1 MKKILI
7 AASALACALTGI
19 VAVSCDKTEEVS
31 FKFDTLCD
39 GAVTVEDITVEKGE
53 EFTLPTPPSRG
64 KEWEFGGWYLS
75 SDFSGAP
82 QTSVI
87 ADAETT
93 YYAKWDR
100 RYKINLDLGGGSLV
114 KTDGSSAS
122 LDDLYLK
129 AGENVSLYL
138 MNYTSEKSG
147 YLFGQWLNGSTALG
161 GNFRMPNEEIS
172 LTARYKVEYKL
183 DVYTQ
188 NLKYL
193 LEEAGATTEFDKE
206 TLTLY
211 EYPTSDFTVDYSLT
225 GFTETV
231 HAGDKVDGEIVDNPQ
246 SEDDNHFAIYFNR
259 NQYLVTL
266 DPNVAGTA
274 QEKVSRTLYYEEEYA
289 LPYDLYSNVGYIFAG
304 WSQSAYGQNDYP
316 IDYIDA
322 VLYNKAQGDDA
333 EVTYE
338 NPYFVSGDATL
349 YAYWNKGYSDLYG
362 GADTIFVMDDKKE
375 DIYLLRGG
383 MFFKGSFTTDTEFIF
398 NEKPDDINWEGDFEG
413 KILNE
418 DKFCYHNE
426 SLEGRAPKLFE
437 VGKGLNQDVTLR
449 FLYFNELTYTEG
461 SGADAKVARGTFE
474 VDLDTGE
481 YTATFTSGEG
491 DMVGK
496 TVKFILATASDGQGN
511 TSPAFVI
518 RNEKE
523 FALGTI
529 QRLGLASSNS
539 IGSFGEAYALTF
551 NGYGSGVW
559 NYGTTPREIRYAY
572 NEENDTYTIAFSNQ
586 TLSIKIFTEG
596 GYTGYMFYFSQY
608 DTEFETENGKLTLD
622 GLIHARYE
630 SGASNIVSGYYM
642 MDTSYFGGNI
652 LTFNGSGTT
661 YTFLMKANTDVFG
674 NVESYTVTR
683 KPNGY
688 MEYYYYDGKSEQG
701 RDMFLAPMLV
711 LNDEEE
717 GKANLYESSGGS
729 LVKSATGTY
738 APDEESGL
746 YVFTFTSKVAGIDHS
761 RSRYDITDLKEFVF
775 ALDPRDDT
783 TGSATSNRIYY
794 NYSVTGLP
802 TEGAPDGVTTDRKT
816 EYAPDTK
823 NYPSQAGSKLIIVGG
838 IAILTIGNDESTYI
852 GTYQTVDRNGT
863 KVTVVTTARGY
874 IYLEIDEANHVFF
887 RYESTIG
894 TLYLYK
900 EDGTWEEFTRLD
912 LDGKGGATYTIPDP
926 NAVAG
931 DENAS
936 IVYTGTVREEE
947 VGADETPT
955 FVFEG
960 TNEAGESRTFRYILL
975 SDSNRGYFAIIS
987 DKQGT
992 FTSENSGTLEL
1003 DGTGFELTY
1012 ISSHGTYSGRYLAR
1026 TDSVIYTYING
1037 EYLYF
1042 ELDTTHN
1049 TFTLLGSEYGMY
1061 MYMDNQYADGRV
1073 FEFDGKNTVKVSR
1086 IQSNGGEGSGS
1097 EGEGSGSSQTSS
1109 SLQSVATG
1117 SYTVEDD
1124 VISIHYELE
1133 GKPVD
1138 ITGKIGVLQIG
1149 SSLYS
1154 VFFKTYDSAAYT
1166 FANEAD
1172 YSVIVF
1178 DDAGGA
1184 TRYLQTGGREYGS
1197 YTLITD
1203 KSQGADYNILYYVNN
1218 AGTYATV
1225 YEYDTETH
1233 LISAVHNR
1241 GAAYFNNDFESLRF
1255 TQYGF
1260 AIFNGTERYY
1270 YYDEGNNV
1278 AIYRVAAE
1286 GVTGTPNGYG
1296 FIKKD
1301 LGDFAADTISYEGET
1316 YHKNDGFDLVFERGG
1331 TTAEYPF
1338 TVGDVKYALTDLRFS
1353 PTGNMEFDV
1362 DGTATVSYTDGGATK
1377 TDNRECT
1384 VVRRA
1389 LKGEGQTGYETF
1401 VTVGD
1406 FRFDISLTYKPYPAK
1421 CSYTVDAMSLYID
1434 AASYTLLYNIQK
1446 YYPIYGSQ
1454 LFNMLPD
1461 FGSFTV
1467 TQPYGA
1473 DGEPSGDMKASGEIG
1488 NHVEFLDANG
1498 KAITSFTD
1506 LPCEVE
1512 KTTANKRTTYN
1523 YTVTLD
1529 KTDTANGGDG
1539 YIYKGVYMVEY
1550 DTFGIASFFMLGFY
1564 REQTITKG
1572 DLAVTVGRI
1581 IVSDNP
1587 QTTPGSLLVPGFTDG
1602 GQDVQ
1607 SGSIFGRE
1615 GDVYYVS
1622 RETEADGKI
1631 LSSVYYEIKLAVK
1644 SDDGEIVEDAVLPYD
1659 EEKTTITKLGN
1670 ATTVYAAN
1678 GNDYV
1683 DIDEANHKVFVYCRS
1698 GRYFYT
1704 VTESVYDEATN
1715 SYVITTASAKYK
1727 VTITEDGGNKTAT
1740 IETYVEPE
1748 TPETTD

>member
-1 MKKILI
+1 MKKILLGV
-7 AASALACALTGI
+7 SALACALTGI

-31 FKFDTLCD
+31 FKFDTQCG

-53 EFTLPTPPSRG
+53 EFTLPAPPSRG

-75 SDFSGAP
+75 SDFTGAP
-82 QTSVI
+82 VTSVV
-87 ADAETT
+87 ADTETT

-161 GNFRMPNEEIS
+161 GNFRMPNEDIS

-193 LEEAGATTEFDKE
+193 LEEAGATEEFDKE

-211 EYPTSDFTVDYSLT
+211 EYPTTDFTVDYSLR

-231 HAGDKVDGEIVDNPQ
+231 HEGDKVEGDIVENPT
-246 SEDDNHFAIYFNR
+246 SEDDNRFAIYFNR

-398 NEKPDDINWEGDFEG
+398 NENLDDINWEGDFEG

-426 SLEGRAPKLFE
+426 SLEGRAPKLFK
-437 VGKGLNQDVTLR
+437 VGAGLDQNVTLR

-496 TVKFILATASDGQGN
+496 TVKFILATASDGKGN
-511 TSPAFVI
+511 TSPAFII
-518 RNEKE
+518 RNEE
-523 FALGTI
+523 EYARGTL
-529 QRLGLASSNS
+529 QRLGLASANS
-539 IGSFGEAYALTF
+539 IGSFGDRVYTLTLS
-551 NGYGSGVW
+551 GYGTGVW
-559 NYGTTPREIRYAY
+559 NYGTTPMNIMYAY
-572 NEENDTYTIAFSNQ
+572 DEETDTYA
-586 TLSIKIFTEG
+586 LSSSSGSIGNIKIFTEG
-596 GYTGYMFYFSQY
+596 GFTGYMFYFSEL
-608 DTEFETENGKLTLD
+608 DGEFETENGKLTLD
-622 GLIHARYE
+622 GMIHARYE
-630 SGASNIVSGYYM
+630 SGAANVASGYYSLAE
-642 MDTSYFGGNI
+642 SYFGGYI
-652 LTFNGSGTT
+652 LTFTGSGTT
-661 YTFLMKANTDVFG
+661 YTFLMKANTNIFG
-674 NVESYTVTR
+674 QVESYTVTR

-688 MEYYYYDGKSEQG
+688 MEYYYYDGKTEQG
-701 RDMFLAPMLV
+701 RDAFYAPMLV
-711 LNDEEE
+711 LNDREE

-738 APDEESGL
+738 ARDEESGL
-746 YVFTFTSKVAGIDHS
+746 YVFTFISKVEGIDHS
-761 RSRYDITDLKEFVF
+761 KSKYDITDMASFVF
-775 ALDPRDDT
+775 ALEPHDET
-783 TGSATSNRIYY
+783 SGSATANRVYY

-802 TEGAPDGVTTDRKT
+802 TEGAPDGVTTDRTT

-823 NYPSQAGSKLIIVGG
+823 KYPSQAGSKLVIVGG
-838 IAILTIGNDESTYI
+838 IAILTIGNNETTVI
-852 GTYQTVDRNGT
+852 GTVQTLDRNGT
-863 KVTVVTTARGY
+863 QVTVITTASGY
-874 IYLEIDEANHVFF
+874 VYLEIDEENHKFF

-894 TLYLYK
+894 TAYLYK
-900 EDGTWEEFTRLD
+900 EDGTWEKYTVLD

-936 IVYTGTVREEE
+936 IVYTGTVRQEESS
-947 VGADETPT
+947 ADTVI
-955 FVFEG
+955 FVFIG
-960 TNEAGESRTFRYILL
+960 TNAAGDSITFRFILL
-975 SDSNRGYFAIIS
+975 SDSNRNYFSIIS
-987 DKQGT
+987 DKEGT

-1003 DGTGFELTY
+1003 DGTGFNLTY
-1012 ISSHGTYSGRYLAR
+1012 TDNFGVTYTGRYLAR
-1026 TDSVIYTYING
+1026 TDSVIYTYVNG

-1042 ELDTTHN
+1042 ELNATDK
-1049 TFTLLGSEYGMY
+1049 TFALLGSEYGTY
-1061 MYMDNQYADGRV
+1061 IYMDNQYSDGRV
-1073 FEFDGKNTVKVSR
+1073 FEFDGKSTVKVSR
-1086 IQSNGGEGSGS
+1086 VQSDDGEGSD
-1097 EGEGSGSSQTSS
+1097 ETAS
-1109 SLQSVATG
+1109 SLQAIATG
-1117 SYTVEDD
+1117 SYTVTDGVITIQYVVND
-1124 VISIHYELE
+1124 V
-1133 GKPVD
+1133 PVV
-1138 ITGKIGVLQIG
+1138 ITGKTGVLQMG
-1149 SSLYS
+1149 NYRYS
-1154 VFFKTYDSAAYT
+1154 VFFKMYDSAAYT

-1178 DDAGGA
+1178 DEIGGA
-1184 TRYLQTGGREYGS
+1184 TRYLQTGGRETGS

-1203 KSQGADYNILYYVNN
+1203 KANGADYNILYYVNN

-1233 LISAVHNR
+1233 LIFAINNR
-1241 GAAYFNNDFESLRF
+1241 GTAYFNENFTSLRF

-1270 YYDEGNNV
+1270 YYDEGDKV

-1286 GVTGTPNGYG
+1286 GVTGTPNGFGY
-1296 FIKKD
+1296 IKTD
-1301 LGDFAADTISYEGET
+1301 LGSFADDTITYEGEV
-1316 YHKNDGFDLVFERGG
+1316 YYKNDGFDLVFERGG
-1331 TTAEYPF
+1331 AAADYPF
-1338 TVGDVKYALTDLRFS
+1338 TVNDVKYSLTDLRFS
-1353 PTGNMEFDV
+1353 PTGNMEFAV
-1362 DGTATVSYTDGGATK
+1362 EGTATVTYTDGGATK
-1377 TDNRECT
+1377 KDERECV

-1401 VTVGD
+1401 VTIGD
-1406 FRFDISLTYKPYPAK
+1406 YRFDLSLTYRPYPAK
-1421 CSYTVDAMSLYID
+1421 CNYTVDKMSLYID
-1434 AASYTLLYNIQK
+1434 AESYTFLYNVQRF
-1446 YYPIYGSQ
+1446 YPTYGSQ
-1454 LFNMLPD
+1454 IINMLPD
-1461 FGSFTV
+1461 FGSITI
-1467 TQPYGA
+1467 TQPYGT
-1473 DGEPSGDMKASGEIG
+1473 DGEPSGPMTMSGEIG
-1488 NHVEFLDANG
+1488 ENVEFLDANG

-1512 KTTANKRTTYN
+1512 KTTTNKQTTYT

-1539 YIYKGVYMVEY
+1539 YIYKGVYSVEY
-1550 DTFGIASFFMLGFY
+1550 DTFGIASFFLLGFY

-1572 DLAVTVGRI
+1572 DLEVTVGRI

-1587 QTTPGSLLVPGFTDG
+1587 QTSPGSLLVPGFKENGTD
-1602 GQDVQ
+1602 VTA
-1607 SGSIFGRE
+1607 SAIFGSD
-1615 GDVYYVS
+1615 GNLYYVS
-1622 RETEADGKI
+1622 RETDTDGKI
-1631 LSSVYYEIKLAVK
+1631 LSSVYYEINLVVK
-1644 SDDGEIVEDAVLPYD
+1644 SDGGEIVEDAVLPYD
-1659 EEKTTITKLGN
+1659 EDATTITKIGN
-1670 ATTVYAAN
+1670 VTTVYTAD
-1678 GNDYV
+1678 GNNFV
-1683 DIDEANHKVFVYCRS
+1683 DIDDATNQVLAYCRS
-1698 GRYFYT
+1698 GRYYYR
-1704 VTESVYDEATN
+1704 VTESVYDAETN

-1727 VTITEDGGNKTAT
+1727 VTITENEGKKTAT
-1740 IETYVEPE
+1740 VEPYVEPE
-1748 TPETTD
+1748 NSETTD